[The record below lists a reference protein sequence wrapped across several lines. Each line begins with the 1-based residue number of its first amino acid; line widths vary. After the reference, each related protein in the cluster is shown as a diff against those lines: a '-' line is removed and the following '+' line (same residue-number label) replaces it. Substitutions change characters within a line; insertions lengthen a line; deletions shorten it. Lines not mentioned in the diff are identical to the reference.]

1 MAREF
6 FHWLS
11 GADRLRIR
19 FTVRKGKVTQL
30 VVQYEALI
38 EERWEAIVR
47 YDTAHGYL
55 HRDLYQRGRTQPTK
69 ETVPVADL
77 NEGLNR
83 AIDDLQRHWQMYK
96 RYFWGETL

>member
-1 MAREF
+1 MARSF

-11 GADRLRIR
+11 DTDRLRIR
-19 FTVRKGKVTQL
+19 FTVHKGKITQL

-38 EERWEAIVR
+38 DEQWEPIVR

-55 HRDLYQRGRTQPTK
+55 HRDLYRRGREEPIK
-69 ETVPVADL
+69 DEVSFRDL

-83 AIDDLQRHWQMYK
+83 AIDDLRRHWQLYK
-96 RYFWGETL
+96 QRFLGGSA

>member
-1 MAREF
+1 MARSF

-11 GADRLRIR
+11 DTDRLRIR
-19 FTVRKGKVTQL
+19 FTVHKGKITQL

-38 EERWEAIVR
+38 DEHWEPIVR

-55 HRDLYQRGRTQPTK
+55 HRDLYQRGQK
-69 ETVPVADL
+69 EPIKDGVSVRDL

-83 AIDDLQRHWQMYK
+83 AIDDLQRHWQLYK
-96 RYFWGETL
+96 QQFLGGSA